1 MKRFLLLLLPVSLCL
16 FSCSRRPMHVV
27 SVETTMLAVDSSFNA
42 LQDTAYLAYISPVH
56 DSLESMLSVPL
67 GYAPE
72 PMTAHKPESPL
83 LNWASDALL
92 EMARQET
99 GDKPD
104 LAVVNCGGLRCS
116 WAKGDITFRSVF
128 ELMPFDNELVI
139 LTMTGDKLLLLAQ
152 NCVEQG
158 GQGVSAGF
166 RVEGKDGKLTHLTL
180 NGKEVMPEAYYK
192 VATSDYL
199 SGGADGLTALT
210 MFEERTM
217 TGRKIRD
224 LYIEYVKQQKTV
236 TAAVDGRMKI
246 E

>member
-1 MKRFLLLLLPVSLCL
+1 MKRFFLLLAPVALVFL
-16 FSCSRRPMHVV
+16 SCTRQPMRIV
-27 SVETTMLAVDSSFNA
+27 SIETELLAVDSTYDA
-42 LQDTAYLAYISPVH
+42 LQDTAYLAYITPIH
-56 DSLESMLSVPL
+56 DSLETLLSIPL

-72 PMTAHKPESPL
+72 PMVAHKPESPL

-92 EMARQET
+92 EMAKQET
-99 GDKPD
+99 KEEVD

-116 WAKGDITFRSVF
+116 WQQGDITFRNVF

-139 LTMTGDKLLLLAQ
+139 LNMTGDKLLVLAQ

-158 GQGVSAGF
+158 GQGVSADF
-166 RVEGKDGKLTHLTL
+166 RVEGKDGHVTRVQLH
-180 NGKEVMPEAYYK
+180 GKEIVPEAYYK

-210 MFEERTM
+210 MFEDRTM
-217 TGRKIRD
+217 TGKKIRD
-224 LYIEYVKQQKTV
+224 LYIEYVRQQKEV
-236 TAAVDGRMKI
+236 KSAVDGRMRI